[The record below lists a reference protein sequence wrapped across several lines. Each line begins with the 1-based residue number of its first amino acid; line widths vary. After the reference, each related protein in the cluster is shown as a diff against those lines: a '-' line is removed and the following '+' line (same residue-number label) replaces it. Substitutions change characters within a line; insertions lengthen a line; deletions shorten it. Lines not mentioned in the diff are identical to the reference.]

1 MRKQILNITVLLL
14 TVIFAFQS
22 CQKEIYDPG
31 LSVDKNLP
39 DIVQQAQV
47 WVQAHSFRSKNAT
60 VDYSTLDFDWKSYGI
75 KKNQQG
81 QDVVSIPVANRY
93 QEGKEYMEFSF
104 VAKEKVGTLKHY
116 TGDFASEFVQLN
128 FYAIDGKLALS
139 GSFSTKT
146 GKMTTRIALSNKSG
160 KLQKIASSSN
170 NNNGAE
176 GNNTDGF
183 IIDEVPVPP
192 PTQPTWPPVIPPP
205 SGGGSTPPPSGGGGG
220 SVPTPPGGGG
230 GYNPPSGGNY
240 QPTNKLTKTPSKD
253 PCAGRAAVNERLNLS
268 KIKSQNQLL
277 FSRSTEFEHSYTIN
291 MNIKTKELST
301 TDIITG
307 SEKELNGDR
316 TEVRYNMSWSSSQS
330 TPNPSSINS
339 SVTVGFNHTHPF
351 PSAPSPKDIFTG
363 STGFNQIQGVD
374 AATTTQMKSTFLE
387 YLTSS
392 IVTPNHV
399 YVITIKEPNNWF
411 ERSKTMDENHNIFN
425 DLSLKYQRNGLSISQ
440 AQEKALLEL
449 YSDLINL
456 YRADRSNTSSFQNL
470 KLDASGNLIVNP
482 C

>member
-1 MRKQILNITVLLL
+1 MRKQIFNIAVLLL

-47 WVQAHSFRSKNAT
+47 WVKEHSFRSKNAT
-60 VDYSTLDFDWKSYGI
+60 VDYSTLDFDWKAYGI

-81 QDVVSIPVANRY
+81 QDVVYIPIANRY
-93 QEGKEYMEFSF
+93 QAGKEYMELAF

-116 TGDFASEFVQLN
+116 AGDFASEFVQLN

-205 SGGGSTPPPSGGGGG
+205 PSNLPTPPPSGGGG
-220 SVPTPPGGGG
+220 SVPTSPGGGG
-230 GYNPPSGGNY
+230 GYNPPSGGGY
-240 QPTNKLTKTPSKD
+240 GPSD
-253 PCAGRAAVNERLNLS
+253 PMYMKRSDCDAVKKANEIALIQQLKNVIDE
-268 KIKSQNQLL
+268 IKSKSVEYGANIVFNDPTYWGTITTQ
-277 FSRSTEFEHSYTIN
+277 SVYTNNRPNGIT
-291 MNIKTKELST
+291 MN
-301 TDIITG
+301 G
-307 SEKELNGDR
+307 
-316 TEVRYNMSWSSSQS
+316 SWSS
-330 TPNPSSINS
+330 TAGYTMGFIHNHPSN
-339 SVTVGFNHTHPF
+339 
-351 PSAPSPKDIFTG
+351 SAPSPSDIFNASHKLTELKN
-363 STGFNQIQGVD
+363 STTNQQLTNYIQNYTSMIVSGEYIYTVQIKDANSFSLMKNGFDRDKETNLYTNLVKDYMLRNNIGD
-374 AATTTQMKSTFLE
+374 D
-387 YLTSS
+387 SS
-392 IVTPNHV
+392 I
-399 YVITIKEPNNWF
+399 E
-411 ERSKTMDENHNIFN
+411 
-425 DLSLKYQRNGLSISQ
+425 DLQ
-440 AQEKALLEL
+440 AAGEYALLRL
-449 YSDLINL
+449 YGNNIHILKQKIGEINKNKLI
-456 YRADRSNTSSFQNL
+456 
-470 KLDASGNLIVNP
+470 KLENNKVIKKEG

>member
-1 MRKQILNITVLLL
+1 MRKQIFNIAVLLL

-47 WVQAHSFRSKNAT
+47 WVKEHSFRSKNAT
-60 VDYSTLDFDWKSYGI
+60 VDYSTLDFDWKAYGV

-81 QDVVSIPVANRY
+81 QDVVYIPIANRY
-93 QEGKEYMEFSF
+93 QAGKEYMELAF

-116 TGDFASEFVQLN
+116 AGDFASEFVQLN

-170 NNNGAE
+170 NNSGAE

-205 SGGGSTPPPSGGGGG
+205 PSGGGGSTPPPSGGGGG

-230 GYNPPSGGNY
+230 GYNPPSGGGSSSNQQSIFDFKTLSAEDKAKFTEMLNQALENCAYKALINYFRTNGYAEIKISATDAKMAIY
-240 QPTNKLTKTPSKD
+240 QPSSSAIIYNSSMY
-253 PCAGRAAVNERLNLS
+253 LNYTE
-268 KIKSQNQLL
+268 L
-277 FSRSTEFEHSYTIN
+277 FSH
-291 MNIKTKELST
+291 ELFHAYQHKNAYGESFNQY
-301 TDIITG
+301 G
-307 SEKELNGDR
+307 SEKKPDGSVVPKPGNINIEFEQIVFQDISQRVKNGLSG
-316 TEVRYNMSWSSSQS
+316 VGNMFKGDGTQEGGDAKDAYISWINTLTNNGTSYPNIGSNTTFESDYSQHLS
-330 TPNPSSINS
+330 NFKLYGHPSYTPSSII
-339 SVTVGFNHTHPF
+339 P
-351 PSAPSPKDIFTG
+351 
-363 STGFNQIQGVD
+363 
-374 AATTTQMKSTFLE
+374 
-387 YLTSS
+387 
-392 IVTPNHV
+392 
-399 YVITIKEPNNWF
+399 
-411 ERSKTMDENHNIFN
+411 
-425 DLSLKYQRNGLSISQ
+425 SLKPEALKKLFNGSIGT
-440 AQEKALLEL
+440 
-449 YSDLINL
+449 NC
-456 YRADRSNTSSFQNL
+456 
-470 KLDASGNLIVNP
+470 GN
-482 C
+482 